1 MNEQKGIDEKNI
13 EAFRAAYKAC
23 DGETFMFEGQEIL
36 KQYAKYAI
44 EYWDS
49 THQAAV
55 KWRETR

>member
-1 MNEQKGIDEKNI
+1 MSQRGIDKNNI
-13 EAFRAAYKAC
+13 EAFRTAYKAC

-49 THQAAV
+49 THQADV
-55 KWRETR
+55 KWRGTR